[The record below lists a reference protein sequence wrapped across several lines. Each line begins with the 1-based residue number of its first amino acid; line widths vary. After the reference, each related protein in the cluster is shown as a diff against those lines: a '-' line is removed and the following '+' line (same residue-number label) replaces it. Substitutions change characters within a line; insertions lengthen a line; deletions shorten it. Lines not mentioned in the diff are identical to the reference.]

1 MQRKIFK
8 IILAFCAVLWAGFV
22 PLTSH
27 AAELPDYV
35 VVESPGG
42 GIEIR
47 DYPSL
52 LIAEV
57 TVPGKRGEAAGTA
70 FRKLTGF
77 IFGGND
83 TKTSIKMTAPVVQT
97 PQADGQWVVNFM
109 MPSKFNKD
117 NLPRPNNPDIRI
129 RETEPV
135 RTISLRFNGR
145 TGAKSLAKRHQQILD
160 YAAKAE
166 LKTLGAPYYAF
177 YDAPM
182 VPGPFRRNEVHIR
195 VKVKPCALPISA
207 LEAIK

>member
-8 IILAFCAVLWAGFV
+8 TILAFCAVLWTGLM
-22 PLTSH
+22 PLSSH
-27 AAELPDYV
+27 AAELSDYV
-35 VVESPGG
+35 VVESSGG

-52 LIAEV
+52 VIAEV
-57 TVPGKRGEAAGTA
+57 TVPGKRGEAAGAA
-70 FRKLTGF
+70 FRKLAGF
-77 IFGGND
+77 IFGGNE

-117 NLPRPNNPDIRI
+117 NLPRPNNAEIRI

-145 TGAKSLAKRHQQILD
+145 AGAKSLAKRRKQILD

-166 LKTLGAPYYAF
+166 LETLGVPYYAF

-195 VKVKPCALPISA
+195 LKPQTPDKAVSA
-207 LEAIK
+207 VIK